1 MPLETPG
8 AVLFAK
14 PMQGARERER
24 EKEGNDMSLVY
35 SLSSFAVVI
44 YAIFVFTTLTYA
56 NQYWLNMLT
65 VPLCLYSHTKSMT
78 LLCL

>member
-1 MPLETPG
+1 
-8 AVLFAK
+8 
-14 PMQGARERER
+14 
-24 EKEGNDMSLVY
+24 MSLVY